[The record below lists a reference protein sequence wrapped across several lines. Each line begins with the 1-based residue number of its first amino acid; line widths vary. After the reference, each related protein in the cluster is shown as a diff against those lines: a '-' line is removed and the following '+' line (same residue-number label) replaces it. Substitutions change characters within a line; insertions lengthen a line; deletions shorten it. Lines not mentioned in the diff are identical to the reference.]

1 MSSGVLIDAFYNA
14 PSLFWSVLS
23 IFRRRPP
30 TLAPE
35 YQQPA
40 GPDPKQYVE
49 VLLAGSG
56 RKKTRSTIE
65 WDMTMQHTIRW
76 KEPITVLVDGVATQ
90 LKPGSCNLYGYPK
103 VTWDK
108 PRVTAKPSVFTV
120 VKGAEAAATKGTE
133 SLEGPL
139 LIVLKELFLAIARD
153 PRERAVMR
161 LPDWSGAN
169 SVLGLLVANTD
180 AAVDLCCSIFEVW
193 PELMA
198 QPHLKECA
206 SGGLFVGEN
215 LFHVLAVNSQEAALC
230 RLIKLAHK
238 RLPRELIKDCFN
250 AQATGPFFWGKPMNT
265 YGGTPLAYAA
275 SFCMRRAVAEY
286 LKLAKDDKCRGEQ
299 QQQQGTCRK
308 RNHAR
313 TQQQGS
319 TWRKQQLSE
328 QHSQSRTHARTS
340 TSSLSPTSHTHHLP
354 CFRSAQG
361 SSA

>member
-299 QQQQGTCRK
+299 QQQ
-308 RNHAR
+308 
-313 TQQQGS
+313 GS